1 MGKLLTAALTL
12 LGLSLSAG
20 AVSAKDMTWPTSR
33 MPIAVYIEPSKE
45 PGYKPVLAAIVR
57 NAFDEWTMAG
67 GGKISFIFVDKP
79 GSDAKIVVHWTHD
92 RSKMQSS
99 KEDGQTT
106 LIADGQGIVSAE
118 ILLLTVP
125 PPAMKTLAD
134 NYVRRIAL
142 HEVGHALGIAVHS
155 ANGSDIMCG
164 TILPVDKPCAIAAG
178 DVQALASLYTPR
190 SATESAPEQSH
201 DVNSANPQSGAAQVG
216 TSASLN
222 LTPNGDSPQLRSI
235 RLNNEA
241 SMAMQSGQPALAL
254 SKLEEALKVDPGNK
268 LTQANLG
275 LTYANM
281 STMAVM
287 QRNMPQAE
295 NYAKKAIPLIEQTG
309 NKGNLFAALRT
320 YALILHMQGKE
331 PEAIKIEARMSA
343 LTGNTGTST
352 SSGTSTNTGK

>member
-1 MGKLLTAALTL
+1 MGKLFTAALTL
-12 LGLSLSAG
+12 LGLSLSASA
-20 AVSAKDMTWPTSR
+20 AVAKDMTWPAGR

-45 PGYKPVLAAIVR
+45 PGYKPALAAIVR

-67 GGKISFIFVDKP
+67 GAKISFIFVDKA
-79 GSDAKIVVHWTHD
+79 SDAKIVVHWTHD
-92 RSKMQSS
+92 RSKMQSA

-106 LIADGQGIVSAE
+106 LIADGQGIVSAD

-164 TILPVDKPCAIAAG
+164 TILPEDKPCAIAAG
-178 DVQALASLYTPR
+178 DVQALASLYTPK
-190 SATESAPEQSH
+190 SASESAESPQ
-201 DVNSANPQSGAAQVG
+201 DINSGNSSGNSSGPQSVG
-216 TSASLN
+216 TSAALN
-222 LTPNGDSPQLRSI
+222 LTPSGDSPQLRSI

-254 SKLEEALKVDPGNK
+254 SKLEEAIKADPGNK
-268 LTQANLG
+268 LTLANLG

-295 NYAKKAIPLIEQTG
+295 NYAKKAIPLFEQTG
-309 NKGNLFAALRT
+309 NKGNLFAVLRT

-331 PEAIKIEARMSA
+331 PEAMKIEARMSA
-343 LTGNTGTST
+343 LSGNAGP
-352 SSGTSTNTGK
+352 GKGK